1 MGHYWRDMDPEGA
14 DAHDKRMECATK
26 CRDIQD
32 QLRARLPMHFTVGD
46 IGDVLCVLDWG
57 LDNSDLLKRLK
68 AIDEKTKP

>member
-1 MGHYWRDMDPEGA
+1 
-14 DAHDKRMECATK
+14 
-26 CRDIQD
+26 
-32 QLRARLPMHFTVGD
+32 MHFTVGD